1 MFRADGRLTYGCR
14 PKNASSFDEFSEIW
28 EQLNVKSCASLGL
41 QLEIPEYNLST
52 SIPQRYYLEAKTSTI
67 FIPKAFERILTISL
81 GDAIATLFNLPH
93 IAMRIDKVLSE
104 SSDETGLEDV
114 FASIWKIP
122 ELPREWQDGLA
133 NSLYLG
139 ESRIQEDIRMEDVD
153 VDVIEKIHSPEPAR
167 AFMSPPPSPEIHVQ
181 NVVRSQEFRK
191 LIFSMADLFNSMTPD
206 EISRRLP
213 NRPYCGYVKEDVNL
227 RPISDEVITE
237 YDNELKRSSSFSVEL
252 TIDRTEDN
260 EKSMQSGIVGEY
272 FVHPCSYSTNSGLS
286 PPQPSAPRF

>member
-1 MFRADGRLTYGCR
+1 MISKSEESSARIRQPTSYFENQEVFSPGEFLVFRADGRLTYGCG

-81 GDAIATLFNLPH
+81 GDAIATLFKLPH

-104 SSDETGLEDV
+104 SSDEAGLEDV

-139 ESRIQEDIRMEDVD
+139 ESRIQEDIRMEDVEVD
-153 VDVIEKIHSPEPAR
+153 DVIKKIYSSEPSTQ
-167 AFMSPPPSPEIHVQ
+167 AFMSPP
-181 NVVRSQEFRK
+181 
-191 LIFSMADLFNSMTPD
+191 
-206 EISRRLP
+206 
-213 NRPYCGYVKEDVNL
+213 
-227 RPISDEVITE
+227 
-237 YDNELKRSSSFSVEL
+237 
-252 TIDRTEDN
+252 
-260 EKSMQSGIVGEY
+260 
-272 FVHPCSYSTNSGLS
+272 
-286 PPQPSAPRF
+286 